1 MYAPIIART
10 ALRTTVRRGATFETA
25 SRRGFSS
32 SQMVRSGDHGHH
44 PEGPYHNLPF
54 KVHNRKI
61 PFVIPFSLFFLVPFL
76 TPFGMAALAISRM

>member
-10 ALRTTVRRGATFETA
+10 ALRATIRRGANFEAT

-32 SQMVRSGDHGHH
+32 SQIVRSGDHGHH

-61 PFVIPFSLFFLVPFL
+61 PFVIPFSIFFLVPFL
-76 TPFGMAALAISRM
+76 TPFGMAALAM

>member
-10 ALRTTVRRGATFETA
+10 ALRATVRRDIVAKA
-25 SRRGFSS
+25 LSKRGFSS
-32 SQMVRSGDHGHH
+32 SQIARSGDHGHH

-61 PFVIPFSLFFLVPFL
+61 PFVIPFSIFFLVPFL
-76 TPFGMAALAISRM
+76 TPFGMAALAM

>member
-1 MYAPIIART
+1 MYAPIVART
-10 ALRTTVRRGATFETA
+10 AARATARRDIIGEVL

-32 SQMVRSGDHGHH
+32 SQIVRSGDHGHH

-54 KVHNRKI
+54 KVHNRRI
-61 PFVIPFSLFFLVPFL
+61 PFVIPFSIFFLVPFL